1 MEATPLTAEQKAV
14 LSTAFHYIQSIAIYL
29 KLKAVI
35 QVVRETDAMLL
46 ELWAANGSSL
56 LELGDVCL
64 RRLPLFFPE
73 LRCSP
78 KNTRSVIVLTWE
90 DAAYGPRGVPE
101 DYVERCQEALDD
113 YENR

>member
-14 LSTAFHYIQSIAIYL
+14 LSTAFHYIQSITIYL

-35 QVVRETDAMLL
+35 PVVRETDAMLL

-73 LRCSP
+73 LRPLAEEHKKRDCSHLGRRCLRP
-78 KNTRSVIVLTWE
+78 
-90 DAAYGPRGVPE
+90 PRGAGGLRRTVP
-101 DYVERCQEALDD
+101 RGP
-113 YENR
+113 